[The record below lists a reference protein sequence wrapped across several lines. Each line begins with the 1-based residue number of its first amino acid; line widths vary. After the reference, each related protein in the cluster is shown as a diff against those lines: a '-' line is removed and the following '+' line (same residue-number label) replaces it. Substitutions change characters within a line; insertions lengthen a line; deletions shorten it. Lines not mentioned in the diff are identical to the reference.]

1 MVGIGKTGHYH
12 ILEIRLKLVVE
23 GVLKKSYL
31 YRKPTVGRKRKHI
44 MKNKSVTLIFSKKK
58 KMSESYK

>member
-12 ILEIRLKLVVE
+12 ILEIRLKLLVE

-31 YRKPTVGRKRKHI
+31 YRKPTVVRKRKQI
-44 MKNKSVTLIFSKKK
+44 MKNESVTLIKQKKN
-58 KMSESYK
+58 E